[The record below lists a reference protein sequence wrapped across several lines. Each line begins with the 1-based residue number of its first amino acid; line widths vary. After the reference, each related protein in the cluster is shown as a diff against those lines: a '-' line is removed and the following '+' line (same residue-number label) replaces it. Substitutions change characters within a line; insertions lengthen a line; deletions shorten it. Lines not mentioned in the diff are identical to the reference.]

1 LFLEEDVMDVVLN
14 DSNAMASSAAMNG
27 ELAKVPIHPAKTNVP
42 PREVIR
48 CLRCQLVQFRTAS
61 GRCRR
66 CVKALPPRLLL
77 VRRAANSEESSPTVA
92 GQLPAG
98 SRRPFLV
105 RNARLEKLTIGA
117 KLVRCRKERGLS
129 QTELARQAGIPRSY
143 VSRMENNHLTPG
155 PRIAAR
161 LAATLGITIVDL
173 LSRAPESASEGLLAK
188 DPVCAQLLL
197 EFPRLEPREMATVL
211 AEAQI
216 MLADAEVASAPTS
229 PAKARVAAG

>member
-1 LFLEEDVMDVVLN
+1 MDVVLN
-14 DSNAMASSAAMNG
+14 DSNAMVSPAAMNG
-27 ELAKVPIHPAKTNVP
+27 ELAKALSHPAKPNVP

-77 VRRAANSEESSPTVA
+77 VRRAPNSEETLSTVA
-92 GQLPAG
+92 GQSPAD

-105 RNARLEKLTIGA
+105 RNARVEKLTIGA

-129 QTELARQAGIPRSY
+129 QTELARRAGIPRSY

-173 LSRAPESASEGLLAK
+173 LSRTPESASEGLLAK

-216 MLADAEVASAPTS
+216 MLADAEAAAEWSYSAPTR